1 MPKTVMAI
9 KRRYRIA
16 LPPSFICFAAMQDN
30 ARTAKN
36 EDEV

>member
-16 LPPSFICFAAMQDN
+16 LSPSFICFAAIQDN
-30 ARTAKN
+30 ARTGKN
-36 EDEV
+36 ENEV